1 VSEFVET
8 NRDGMIDS
16 DDFSHGSFGDYSGA
30 VFHGPPRNGFWL
42 DRFAVSSRFI
52 DPLFAAVIDRYG
64 RWDSVPRL
72 IQEWNTLTGW
82 MDSHRPEEISRLDAL
97 SFLEALAGL
106 SEDDIA
112 RQAPSMSIAEALR
125 CSVAIRGFI
134 VERLN
139 RDDKIYVERE

>member
-1 VSEFVET
+1 VSEFVIS
-8 NRDGMIDS
+8 NRDGMNVP
-16 DDFSHGSFGDYSGA
+16 DDFSHGSYGDYSGA

-42 DRFAVSSRFI
+42 DRFAVSFRFI
-52 DPLFAAVIDRYG
+52 EPLFAAVIDHSG
-64 RWDSVPRL
+64 QWDSVPQL

-82 MDSHRPEEISRLDAL
+82 RDSHRPEEISWLDAL

-112 RQAPSMSIAEALR
+112 RQSPSMSIAEALR

-139 RDDKIYVERE
+139 RDENIYVEWE